1 MKARPV
7 GIAGLGSYVPEK
19 ILTNADLE
27 RMVDTSDEWIRT
39 RTGISTRHIA
49 AKNQSTSDLACEAAK
64 AALDD
69 AGMEAADLDLI
80 IVATCTPD
88 MLFPAT
94 ACILQEK
101 LGIKGVAAFDLEAA
115 CSGFIYGLAVG
126 AQFIAAGIYE
136 NVLVVGAETL
146 SRIVNWQDRNTC
158 ILFGDGAGAVVLKP
172 AENGR
177 GFLSF
182 HLGADGAGADLLK
195 LAAGGAAM
203 PASAETIAQGKHF
216 LHMNGNEVFKFAV
229 RVMGDAAEKCLNK
242 AGISKEEISFVV
254 PHQANMRIVDAAMR
268 RLDLP
273 LEKAFIN
280 LDRYGN
286 MSSASIPVALNEL
299 YRANR
304 LTNGDIL
311 LFPQVFHRF
320 IHFHNFR
327 SMMYRNILG

>member
-311 LFPQVFHRF
+311 LLVGFGAGLTWGST
-320 IHFHNFR
+320 IIEW
-327 SMMYRNILG
+327 SK